1 MGKIKELETSLAN
14 KIAAG
19 EVVERP
25 SSVVKELL
33 ENAID
38 AQATEINIEVEQSGV
53 SSIRV
58 VDNGTGI
65 AQEDLGLVFHRH
77 ATSKIVADDDLFH
90 IRTLGFR
97 GEALASI
104 SSVAKVTLK
113 TCTDNENGH
122 EIYAENGKI
131 IHQKPAKAKKG
142 TDIQVDSL
150 FYNTPA
156 RLKYIKSLYTE
167 LGKITDIVNRMA
179 MSHPEIRI
187 SLVSDG
193 KKLLSTNGSGRTNEV
208 MAEIYGMK
216 VAKDLVHISGD
227 TSDYHLEGF
236 VAKPEH
242 SRSNKHYISIFING
256 RYIKNFVLNKAI
268 LEGYHTL
275 LTIGRFPIC
284 YINIQMDPI
293 LVDVNVHPTKL
304 EVRLSKEDQLY
315 DLIVTKI
322 REAFKD
328 KILIPQNDLNHASKK
343 NKVLETFEQQKINF
357 EKQQSQIGETSAPYV
372 HDQKDKNH
380 DVESHKNNLDS
391 TSSTNNEST
400 EVSNELHN
408 HIDDSYLQSQ
418 KEVLF
423 DMEQNTSNE
432 YEISNQQSNDIKGT
446 VSQTPHRR
454 VPYMEI
460 VGQVHGT
467 YIIAQNENGMFMIDQ
482 HAAQERIKYEY
493 FREKIGEVTNEV
505 QNLLIPLTFHFSK
518 DEQMI
523 IDQYKDE
530 LDKVGVHLEHFGG
543 HDYIVN
549 SYPVWFP
556 KEEAEEIIKDM
567 IELVLKHKSV
577 DVKKIREDAAIMM
590 SCKKS
595 IKANHYLKNNEM
607 ADLIDQLREA
617 EDPFTC
623 PHGRPIIINFSNYEL
638 EKLIKTDYK
647 ACVVLDMHIG
657 HLKSIMELLKSHS
670 IECYVHIDLIKGLSH
685 DEFACEYIIQQ
696 YKPKG
701 IVSTKAK
708 VIKKAKMLN
717 TLTIFRVFII
727 DSQALTRSIELIK
740 KVEPDYVEVL
750 PGVASKAVSK
760 IQQETSASVI
770 AGGLIDE
777 QSEIRE
783 AISNGA
789 KYVTT
794 SYEKL
799 W

>member
-38 AQATEINIEVEQSGV
+38 AQATEINIEVEQSGI

-122 EIYAENGKI
+122 EIYAEDGKI

-142 TDIQVDSL
+142 TDIQVESL

-328 KILIPQNDLNHASKK
+328 KILIPQNDLNHAPKK

-408 HIDDSYLQSQ
+408 YIDDSYLQSQ

-556 KEEAEEIIKDM
+556 KVEAEEIIKDM

-638 EKLIKTDYK
+638 EKLFK
-647 ACVVLDMHIG
+647 
-657 HLKSIMELLKSHS
+657 
-670 IECYVHIDLIKGLSH
+670 
-685 DEFACEYIIQQ
+685 
-696 YKPKG
+696 
-701 IVSTKAK
+701 
-708 VIKKAKMLN
+708 
-717 TLTIFRVFII
+717 RVM
-727 DSQALTRSIELIK
+727 
-740 KVEPDYVEVL
+740 
-750 PGVASKAVSK
+750 
-760 IQQETSASVI
+760 
-770 AGGLIDE
+770 
-777 QSEIRE
+777 
-783 AISNGA
+783 
-789 KYVTT
+789 
-794 SYEKL
+794 
-799 W
+799 

>member
-1 MGKIKELETSLAN
+1 MGKIKELQTSLAN

-38 AQATEINIEVEQSGV
+38 AKSTEINIEVEQSGI

-65 AQEDLGLVFHRH
+65 EQDDLDLVFHRH
-77 ATSKIVADDDLFH
+77 ATSKLDADDDLFH

-113 TCTDNENGH
+113 TCTDSENGH
-122 EIYAENGKI
+122 EIYAENGEI
-131 IHQKPAKAKKG
+131 LSREPAKAKKG
-142 TDIQVDSL
+142 TDITVSSL

-179 MSHPEIRI
+179 MSHPYIRI
-187 SLVSDG
+187 SLISDG
-193 KKLLSTNGSGRTNEV
+193 KTLLKTNGSGKTNEV
-208 MAEIYGMK
+208 MSEIYGIK
-216 VAKDLVHISGD
+216 VAKDLVHIQGD

-268 LEGYHTL
+268 IEGYHTL
-275 LTIGRFPIC
+275 LTIGRYPIC
-284 YINIQMDPI
+284 YLNIEMDPI

-304 EVRLSKEDQLY
+304 EVRLSKEEQLY
-315 DLIVTKI
+315 QLIVEKI
-322 REAFKD
+322 RYAFKD
-328 KILIPQNDLNHASKK
+328 RILIPQNDLDRTPKK
-343 NKVLETFEQQKINF
+343 NKVLNQFEQQKLDF
-357 EKQQSQIGETSAPYV
+357 ERRQQNSNQ
-372 HDQKDKNH
+372 DKTNSH
-380 DVESHKNNLDS
+380 YYGMSESKLQNPNLEKNDLD
-391 TSSTNNEST
+391 NNELINEST
-400 EVSNELHN
+400 ENFVHN
-408 HIDDSYLQSQ
+408 NKRSDDKDYFQIQ
-418 KEVLF
+418 KEILNDLDNGDASLLNDESTNDSEEVVT
-423 DMEQNTSNE
+423 EQSNNDE
-432 YEISNQQSNDIKGT
+432 ASSKTYQTLYSKQDNNDIKGK
-446 VSQTPHRR
+446 VSNTPSRR
-454 VPYMEI
+454 VPYMEV

-505 QNLLIPLTFHFSK
+505 QDLLIPLTFHFSK

-523 IDQYKDE
+523 IDQYQDE

-556 KEEAEEIIKDM
+556 KAEAEEIIQDM
-567 IELVLKHKSV
+567 VELVLNDKKV
-577 DVKKIREDAAIMM
+577 NVKKLREDAAIMM

-638 EKLIKTDYK
+638 EKLFK
-647 ACVVLDMHIG
+647 
-657 HLKSIMELLKSHS
+657 
-670 IECYVHIDLIKGLSH
+670 
-685 DEFACEYIIQQ
+685 
-696 YKPKG
+696 
-701 IVSTKAK
+701 
-708 VIKKAKMLN
+708 
-717 TLTIFRVFII
+717 RVM
-727 DSQALTRSIELIK
+727 
-740 KVEPDYVEVL
+740 
-750 PGVASKAVSK
+750 
-760 IQQETSASVI
+760 
-770 AGGLIDE
+770 
-777 QSEIRE
+777 
-783 AISNGA
+783 
-789 KYVTT
+789 
-794 SYEKL
+794 
-799 W
+799 

>member
-122 EIYAENGKI
+122 EIYAEDGKI

-156 RLKYIKSLYTE
+156 RLKYIKSLNTE

-328 KILIPQNDLNHASKK
+328 KILIPQNDLNHAPKK

-408 HIDDSYLQSQ
+408 YIDDSYLQSQ

-638 EKLIKTDYK
+638 EKLFK
-647 ACVVLDMHIG
+647 
-657 HLKSIMELLKSHS
+657 
-670 IECYVHIDLIKGLSH
+670 
-685 DEFACEYIIQQ
+685 
-696 YKPKG
+696 
-701 IVSTKAK
+701 
-708 VIKKAKMLN
+708 
-717 TLTIFRVFII
+717 RVM
-727 DSQALTRSIELIK
+727 
-740 KVEPDYVEVL
+740 
-750 PGVASKAVSK
+750 
-760 IQQETSASVI
+760 
-770 AGGLIDE
+770 
-777 QSEIRE
+777 
-783 AISNGA
+783 
-789 KYVTT
+789 
-794 SYEKL
+794 
-799 W
+799 

>member
-1 MGKIKELETSLAN
+1 MGKIKELQTSLAN

-25 SSVVKELL
+25 GSVVKELL

-53 SSIRV
+53 ASIRV

-65 AQEDLGLVFHRH
+65 EIDDLDLVFHRH
-77 ATSKIVADDDLFH
+77 ATSKLDADDDLFH

-104 SSVAKVTLK
+104 SSVSKVTLK
-113 TCTDNENGH
+113 TCTDNQEGQEIYVENG
-122 EIYAENGKI
+122 EVLNR
-131 IHQKPAKAKKG
+131 KPAKAKRG
-142 TDIQVDSL
+142 TDILVESL

-179 MSHPEIRI
+179 MSHPDIRI

-193 KKLLSTNGSGRTNEV
+193 KTIIKTNGSGRTNEV

-216 VAKDLVHISGD
+216 IAKDLVHVTGD
-227 TSDYHLEGF
+227 TSDYHLEAYF
-236 VAKPEH
+236 AKPEH

-256 RYIKNFVLNKAI
+256 RYIKNFLLNKAI

-275 LTIGRFPIC
+275 LMVGRYPIC
-284 YINIQMDPI
+284 YINIEMDPI

-315 DLIVTKI
+315 ELIVNKI

-328 KILIPQNDLNHASKK
+328 RILIPQNDMDKMTKK
-343 NKVLETFEQQKINF
+343 NKVLNQFEQQKMDFEKRQQQNNF
-357 EKQQSQIGETSAPYV
+357 EQNIEQTADSNMHNENDTSVGNEASYINQHNDEQNRIQESQNDYKKIQNELLYDLET
-372 HDQKDKNH
+372 
-380 DVESHKNNLDS
+380 
-391 TSSTNNEST
+391 TNNDAT
-400 EVSNELHN
+400 DNEVSVEDNS
-408 HIDDSYLQSQ
+408 D
-418 KEVLF
+418 
-423 DMEQNTSNE
+423 
-432 YEISNQQSNDIKGT
+432 NDIKGH
-446 VSQTPHRR
+446 VSASPTRR
-454 VPYMEI
+454 IPYMEI

-493 FREKIGEVTNEV
+493 FREKIGDVVNES

-518 DEQMI
+518 DELMI
-523 IDQYKDE
+523 INQYKEE
-530 LDKVGVHLEHFGG
+530 LDKVGVHLEPFGG
-543 HDYIVN
+543 HDYIVD

-556 KEEAEEIIKDM
+556 QEEAEEIIKDM
-567 IELVLKHKSV
+567 IEHVLEHKKV
-577 DVKKIREDAAIMM
+577 DVRKIREEAAIMM

-607 ADLIDQLREA
+607 ADLVNQLRET

-638 EKLIKTDYK
+638 ERLFKR
-647 ACVVLDMHIG
+647 
-657 HLKSIMELLKSHS
+657 
-670 IECYVHIDLIKGLSH
+670 
-685 DEFACEYIIQQ
+685 
-696 YKPKG
+696 
-701 IVSTKAK
+701 IV
-708 VIKKAKMLN
+708 
-717 TLTIFRVFII
+717 
-727 DSQALTRSIELIK
+727 
-740 KVEPDYVEVL
+740 
-750 PGVASKAVSK
+750 
-760 IQQETSASVI
+760 
-770 AGGLIDE
+770 
-777 QSEIRE
+777 
-783 AISNGA
+783 
-789 KYVTT
+789 
-794 SYEKL
+794 
-799 W
+799 

>member
-1 MGKIKELETSLAN
+1 MGKIKELQTSLAN

-25 SSVVKELL
+25 GSVVKELL

-53 SSIRV
+53 ASIRV

-65 AQEDLGLVFHRH
+65 EIDDLDLVFHRH
-77 ATSKIVADDDLFH
+77 ATSKLDADDDLFH

-104 SSVAKVTLK
+104 SSVSKVTLK
-113 TCTDNENGH
+113 TCTDNQEGQEIYVENG
-122 EIYAENGKI
+122 EVLNR
-131 IHQKPAKAKKG
+131 KPAKAKRG
-142 TDIQVDSL
+142 TDILVESL

-179 MSHPEIRI
+179 MSHPDIRI

-193 KKLLSTNGSGRTNEV
+193 KTILKTNGSGRTNEV

-216 VAKDLVHISGD
+216 IAKDLVHVTGD
-227 TSDYHLEGF
+227 TSDYHLDAYF
-236 VAKPEH
+236 AKPEH

-256 RYIKNFVLNKAI
+256 RYIKNFLLNKAI

-275 LTIGRFPIC
+275 LMVGRYPIC
-284 YINIQMDPI
+284 YINIEMDPI

-304 EVRLSKEDQLY
+304 EVRLSKEDQLFE
-315 DLIVTKI
+315 LIVTKI

-328 KILIPQNDLNHASKK
+328 RILIPQNDMDKMTKK
-343 NKVLETFEQQKINF
+343 NKVLDQFEQQKMDF
-357 EKQQSQIGETSAPYV
+357 EKRQQQ
-372 HDQKDKNH
+372 
-380 DVESHKNNLDS
+380 NNLEQNVEQSSEPNVNNANNASVDNSTSYINQPDNERSGIQESQNDYDDYKKIQNDLLYDLETTSSDS
-391 TSSTNNEST
+391 TDN
-400 EVSNELHN
+400 EVSTTDN
-408 HIDDSYLQSQ
+408 ILQHSG
-418 KEVLF
+418 E
-423 DMEQNTSNE
+423 E
-432 YEISNQQSNDIKGT
+432 DIKGR
-446 VSQTPHRR
+446 VSASPTRR
-454 VPYMEI
+454 IPYMEI

-493 FREKIGEVTNEV
+493 FREKIGDVVNES

-518 DEQMI
+518 DELMI
-523 IDQYKDE
+523 INQYKDE
-530 LDKVGVHLEHFGG
+530 LDKVGVHLEPFGG
-543 HDYIVN
+543 HDYIVD

-567 IELVLKHKSV
+567 IEYVLEHKKV
-577 DVKKIREDAAIMM
+577 DVRKIREEAAIMM

-607 ADLIDQLREA
+607 ADLVNQLRDT

-638 EKLIKTDYK
+638 ERLFKR
-647 ACVVLDMHIG
+647 
-657 HLKSIMELLKSHS
+657 
-670 IECYVHIDLIKGLSH
+670 
-685 DEFACEYIIQQ
+685 
-696 YKPKG
+696 
-701 IVSTKAK
+701 IV
-708 VIKKAKMLN
+708 
-717 TLTIFRVFII
+717 
-727 DSQALTRSIELIK
+727 
-740 KVEPDYVEVL
+740 
-750 PGVASKAVSK
+750 
-760 IQQETSASVI
+760 
-770 AGGLIDE
+770 
-777 QSEIRE
+777 
-783 AISNGA
+783 
-789 KYVTT
+789 
-794 SYEKL
+794 
-799 W
+799 

>member
-1 MGKIKELETSLAN
+1 MGKIKELQTSLAN

-38 AQATEINIEVEQSGV
+38 AESTEINVEVEQSGIA
-53 SSIRV
+53 SIRV

-65 AQEDLGLVFHRH
+65 EQDDLGLVFHRH
-77 ATSKIVADDDLFH
+77 ATSKIDADDDLFH

-113 TCTDNENGH
+113 TCTDNENGF
-122 EIYAENGKI
+122 EVYAENGEI
-131 IHQKPAKAKKG
+131 INSKPAKAKKG
-142 TDIQVDSL
+142 TDILVESL

-179 MSHPEIRI
+179 MSHPDIRI

-193 KKLLSTNGSGRTNEV
+193 KTLISTNGSGRTNEV

-256 RYIKNFVLNKAI
+256 RYIKNFLLNKAI
-268 LEGYHTL
+268 IEGYHTL
-275 LTIGRFPIC
+275 LTIGRYPIC

-304 EVRLSKEDQLY
+304 EVRLSKEEQLFA
-315 DLIVTKI
+315 LIVEKI

-328 KILIPQNDLNHASKK
+328 RILIPQNDFDRSPKK
-343 NKVLETFEQQKINF
+343 NKVLESFEQQKMDF
-357 EKQQSQIGETSAPYV
+357 EKRNNSSASNQSASSYQSSENGYRSDSDNSVVNEDSGQKYEYDNSTIDVENSNSDSSHYIQRTSEDNYFQN
-372 HDQKDKNH
+372 QKDILNEIEN
-380 DVESHKNNLDS
+380 DQYNELDS
-391 TSSTNNEST
+391 SFA
-400 EVSNELHN
+400 
-408 HIDDSYLQSQ
+408 
-418 KEVLF
+418 KE
-423 DMEQNTSNE
+423 D
-432 YEISNQQSNDIKGT
+432 DIKGT
-446 VSQTPHRR
+446 ISKSPHRR
-454 VPYMEI
+454 VPYMEV

-523 IDQYKDE
+523 IDQYQDE
-530 LDKVGVHLEHFGG
+530 LDRVGVHLEHFGG

-556 KEEAEEIIKDM
+556 KGDAEEIIKDM
-567 IELVLKHKSV
+567 INLVLEHKKV
-577 DVKKIREDAAIMM
+577 DVKKIREEVAIMM

-607 ADLIDQLREA
+607 SDLIDQLREA

-638 EKLIKTDYK
+638 EKLFK
-647 ACVVLDMHIG
+647 
-657 HLKSIMELLKSHS
+657 
-670 IECYVHIDLIKGLSH
+670 
-685 DEFACEYIIQQ
+685 
-696 YKPKG
+696 
-701 IVSTKAK
+701 
-708 VIKKAKMLN
+708 
-717 TLTIFRVFII
+717 RVM
-727 DSQALTRSIELIK
+727 
-740 KVEPDYVEVL
+740 
-750 PGVASKAVSK
+750 
-760 IQQETSASVI
+760 
-770 AGGLIDE
+770 
-777 QSEIRE
+777 
-783 AISNGA
+783 
-789 KYVTT
+789 
-794 SYEKL
+794 
-799 W
+799 

>member
-1 MGKIKELETSLAN
+1 MGKIKELQTSLAN

-25 SSVVKELL
+25 GSVVKELL

-53 SSIRV
+53 ASIRV

-65 AQEDLGLVFHRH
+65 EIDDLDLVFHRH
-77 ATSKIVADDDLFH
+77 ATSKLDADDDLFH

-104 SSVAKVTLK
+104 SSVSKVTLK
-113 TCTDNENGH
+113 TCTDNQEGQEIYVENG
-122 EIYAENGKI
+122 EVLNR
-131 IHQKPAKAKKG
+131 KPAKAKRG
-142 TDIQVDSL
+142 TDILVESL

-179 MSHPEIRI
+179 MSHPDIRI

-193 KKLLSTNGSGRTNEV
+193 KTIIKTNGSGRTNEV

-216 VAKDLVHISGD
+216 IAKDLVHVTGD
-227 TSDYHLEGF
+227 TSDYHLDAYF
-236 VAKPEH
+236 AKPEH

-256 RYIKNFVLNKAI
+256 RYIKNFLLNKAI

-275 LTIGRFPIC
+275 LMVGRYPIC
-284 YINIQMDPI
+284 YINIEMDPI

-304 EVRLSKEDQLY
+304 EVRLSKEDQLFE
-315 DLIVTKI
+315 LIVNKI

-328 KILIPQNDLNHASKK
+328 RILIPQNDMDKMTKK
-343 NKVLETFEQQKINF
+343 NKVLNQFEQQKMDFEKRQQQNNF
-357 EKQQSQIGETSAPYV
+357 EQNIERTTDSNMHNENDTSVENEASYINP
-372 HDQKDKNH
+372 HDDAQNRIQ
-380 DVESHKNNLDS
+380 ESHNDYKQIQNELLYDLETTNSDS
-391 TSSTNNEST
+391 TDN
-400 EVSNELHN
+400 EVSVEDNS
-408 HIDDSYLQSQ
+408 D
-418 KEVLF
+418 
-423 DMEQNTSNE
+423 
-432 YEISNQQSNDIKGT
+432 NDIKGRMSASPT
-446 VSQTPHRR
+446 RR
-454 VPYMEI
+454 IPYMEI

-493 FREKIGEVTNEV
+493 FREKIGDVVNES

-518 DEQMI
+518 DELMI
-523 IDQYKDE
+523 INQYKDE
-530 LDKVGVHLEHFGG
+530 LDKVGVHLEPFGG
-543 HDYIVN
+543 HDYIVD

-567 IELVLKHKSV
+567 IEYVLEHKKV
-577 DVKKIREDAAIMM
+577 DVKKIREEAAIMM

-607 ADLIDQLREA
+607 ADLVNQLRET

-638 EKLIKTDYK
+638 ERLFKR
-647 ACVVLDMHIG
+647 
-657 HLKSIMELLKSHS
+657 
-670 IECYVHIDLIKGLSH
+670 
-685 DEFACEYIIQQ
+685 
-696 YKPKG
+696 
-701 IVSTKAK
+701 IV
-708 VIKKAKMLN
+708 
-717 TLTIFRVFII
+717 
-727 DSQALTRSIELIK
+727 
-740 KVEPDYVEVL
+740 
-750 PGVASKAVSK
+750 
-760 IQQETSASVI
+760 
-770 AGGLIDE
+770 
-777 QSEIRE
+777 
-783 AISNGA
+783 
-789 KYVTT
+789 
-794 SYEKL
+794 
-799 W
+799 

>member
-1 MGKIKELETSLAN
+1 MGKIKELQTSLAN

-38 AQATEINIEVEQSGV
+38 AQSTEINIEVEQSGIA
-53 SSIRV
+53 SIRV

-65 AQEDLGLVFHRH
+65 EQDDLKLVFHRH
-77 ATSKIVADDDLFH
+77 ATSKLDADDDLFH

-113 TCTDNENGH
+113 TCTDSENGH
-122 EIYAENGKI
+122 EIYAENGEI
-131 IHQKPAKAKKG
+131 ISQKPAKAKKG
-142 TDIQVDSL
+142 TDITVKSL

-156 RLKYIKSLYTE
+156 RLKYIKSLYNE

-179 MSHPEIRI
+179 MSHPHIRI
-187 SLVSDG
+187 SLVSDN
-193 KKLLSTNGSGRTNEV
+193 KTLLKTNGSGKTNEV
-208 MAEIYGMK
+208 MAEIYGIK
-216 VAKDLVHISGD
+216 VAKDLVHIEGD
-227 TSDYHLEGF
+227 TSDYHLEGY

-268 LEGYHTL
+268 IEGYHTL
-275 LTIGRFPIC
+275 LTIGRYPIC
-284 YINIQMDPI
+284 YINIEMDPI

-304 EVRLSKEDQLY
+304 EVRLSKEEQLY
-315 DLIVTKI
+315 ELIVKKI

-328 KILIPQNDLNHASKK
+328 RILIPQNDLDRTPKK
-343 NKVLETFEQQKINF
+343 NKVLHTFEQQKLDF
-357 EKQQSQIGETSAPYV
+357 EKKQKMHNQQINNNQQAYQTIDNSYSEKLKEDGYNDYQSNNNNLAI
-372 HDQKDKNH
+372 DKNNNEPTFH
-380 DVESHKNNLDS
+380 NNKRNEDIDYFQIQKEILNNIDRAETEDINSNVDDTNDSKENLDK
-391 TSSTNNEST
+391 TT
-400 EVSNELHN
+400 
-408 HIDDSYLQSQ
+408 DY
-418 KEVLF
+418 
-423 DMEQNTSNE
+423 
-432 YEISNQQSNDIKGT
+432 NQQDDIKGK
-446 VSQTPHRR
+446 VSSTPTRR
-454 VPYMEI
+454 VPYMEV

-505 QNLLIPLTFHFSK
+505 QDLLIPLTFHFSK

-523 IDQYKDE
+523 IDQYQEE
-530 LDKVGVHLEHFGG
+530 LEKVGVHLEHFGG
-543 HDYIVN
+543 HDYIVS

-556 KEEAEEIIKDM
+556 KAEAQEIIQDM
-567 IELVLKHKSV
+567 VELVLNHKKV
-577 DVKKIREDAAIMM
+577 DIKKMREDAAIMM

-638 EKLIKTDYK
+638 EKLFK
-647 ACVVLDMHIG
+647 
-657 HLKSIMELLKSHS
+657 
-670 IECYVHIDLIKGLSH
+670 
-685 DEFACEYIIQQ
+685 
-696 YKPKG
+696 
-701 IVSTKAK
+701 
-708 VIKKAKMLN
+708 
-717 TLTIFRVFII
+717 RVM
-727 DSQALTRSIELIK
+727 
-740 KVEPDYVEVL
+740 
-750 PGVASKAVSK
+750 
-760 IQQETSASVI
+760 
-770 AGGLIDE
+770 
-777 QSEIRE
+777 
-783 AISNGA
+783 
-789 KYVTT
+789 
-794 SYEKL
+794 
-799 W
+799 

>member
-1 MGKIKELETSLAN
+1 MGKIKELQTSLAN

-38 AQATEINIEVEQSGV
+38 AESTEINVEVEQSGV
-53 SSIRV
+53 ASIRV

-65 AQEDLGLVFHRH
+65 EQDDLGLVFHRH
-77 ATSKIVADDDLFH
+77 ATSKIDADDDLFH

-113 TCTDNENGH
+113 TCTDNENGF
-122 EIYAENGKI
+122 EVYAENGEI
-131 IHQKPAKAKKG
+131 INSKPAKAKKG
-142 TDIQVDSL
+142 TDILVESL

-179 MSHPEIRI
+179 MSHPDIRI

-193 KKLLSTNGSGRTNEV
+193 KTLISTNGSGRTNEV

-256 RYIKNFVLNKAI
+256 RYIKNFLLNKAI
-268 LEGYHTL
+268 IEGYHTL
-275 LTIGRFPIC
+275 LTIGRYPIC

-304 EVRLSKEDQLY
+304 EVRLSKEEQLFA
-315 DLIVTKI
+315 LIVEKI

-328 KILIPQNDLNHASKK
+328 RILIPQNDLDRSPKK
-343 NKVLETFEQQKINF
+343 NKVLESFEQQKMDF
-357 EKQQSQIGETSAPYV
+357 EKRNNSNASNQSASSYQSSENGYRSDNDDSVVNEDSGQKYEYDNSTIDVDNSNSNSDSSQYIQRTSEDNYFQN
-372 HDQKDKNH
+372 QKDILNEIEN
-380 DVESHKNNLDS
+380 DQYNELDS
-391 TSSTNNEST
+391 SSA
-400 EVSNELHN
+400 
-408 HIDDSYLQSQ
+408 
-418 KEVLF
+418 KE
-423 DMEQNTSNE
+423 D
-432 YEISNQQSNDIKGT
+432 DIKGT
-446 VSQTPHRR
+446 ISKSPHRR
-454 VPYMEI
+454 VPYMEV

-523 IDQYKDE
+523 IDQYQDE
-530 LDKVGVHLEHFGG
+530 LDRVGVHLEHFGG

-556 KEEAEEIIKDM
+556 KGDAEEIIKDM
-567 IELVLKHKSV
+567 INLVLEHKKV
-577 DVKKIREDAAIMM
+577 DVKKIREEVAIMM

-607 ADLIDQLREA
+607 SDLIDQLREA

-638 EKLIKTDYK
+638 EKLFK
-647 ACVVLDMHIG
+647 
-657 HLKSIMELLKSHS
+657 
-670 IECYVHIDLIKGLSH
+670 
-685 DEFACEYIIQQ
+685 
-696 YKPKG
+696 
-701 IVSTKAK
+701 
-708 VIKKAKMLN
+708 
-717 TLTIFRVFII
+717 RVM
-727 DSQALTRSIELIK
+727 
-740 KVEPDYVEVL
+740 
-750 PGVASKAVSK
+750 
-760 IQQETSASVI
+760 
-770 AGGLIDE
+770 
-777 QSEIRE
+777 
-783 AISNGA
+783 
-789 KYVTT
+789 
-794 SYEKL
+794 
-799 W
+799 

>member
-65 AQEDLGLVFHRH
+65 AQEDLGLVFYRH

-638 EKLIKTDYK
+638 EKLFK
-647 ACVVLDMHIG
+647 
-657 HLKSIMELLKSHS
+657 
-670 IECYVHIDLIKGLSH
+670 
-685 DEFACEYIIQQ
+685 
-696 YKPKG
+696 
-701 IVSTKAK
+701 
-708 VIKKAKMLN
+708 
-717 TLTIFRVFII
+717 RVM
-727 DSQALTRSIELIK
+727 
-740 KVEPDYVEVL
+740 
-750 PGVASKAVSK
+750 
-760 IQQETSASVI
+760 
-770 AGGLIDE
+770 
-777 QSEIRE
+777 
-783 AISNGA
+783 
-789 KYVTT
+789 
-794 SYEKL
+794 
-799 W
+799 

>member
-122 EIYAENGKI
+122 EIYAEDGKI

-328 KILIPQNDLNHASKK
+328 KILIPQNDLNHAPKK

-493 FREKIGEVTNEV
+493 FREKVGEVTNEV

-638 EKLIKTDYK
+638 EKLFK
-647 ACVVLDMHIG
+647 
-657 HLKSIMELLKSHS
+657 
-670 IECYVHIDLIKGLSH
+670 
-685 DEFACEYIIQQ
+685 
-696 YKPKG
+696 
-701 IVSTKAK
+701 
-708 VIKKAKMLN
+708 
-717 TLTIFRVFII
+717 RVM
-727 DSQALTRSIELIK
+727 
-740 KVEPDYVEVL
+740 
-750 PGVASKAVSK
+750 
-760 IQQETSASVI
+760 
-770 AGGLIDE
+770 
-777 QSEIRE
+777 
-783 AISNGA
+783 
-789 KYVTT
+789 
-794 SYEKL
+794 
-799 W
+799 

>member
-122 EIYAENGKI
+122 EIYAEDGKI

-423 DMEQNTSNE
+423 DMEQNASNE

-638 EKLIKTDYK
+638 EKLFK
-647 ACVVLDMHIG
+647 
-657 HLKSIMELLKSHS
+657 
-670 IECYVHIDLIKGLSH
+670 
-685 DEFACEYIIQQ
+685 
-696 YKPKG
+696 
-701 IVSTKAK
+701 
-708 VIKKAKMLN
+708 
-717 TLTIFRVFII
+717 RVM
-727 DSQALTRSIELIK
+727 
-740 KVEPDYVEVL
+740 
-750 PGVASKAVSK
+750 
-760 IQQETSASVI
+760 
-770 AGGLIDE
+770 
-777 QSEIRE
+777 
-783 AISNGA
+783 
-789 KYVTT
+789 
-794 SYEKL
+794 
-799 W
+799 

>member
-1 MGKIKELETSLAN
+1 MGKIKELQTSLAN

-38 AQATEINIEVEQSGV
+38 AKSTEINIEVEQSGI

-65 AQEDLGLVFHRH
+65 EQDDLDLVFHRH
-77 ATSKIVADDDLFH
+77 ATSKLDADDDLFH

-113 TCTDNENGH
+113 TCTDSENGH
-122 EIYAENGKI
+122 EIYAENGEI
-131 IHQKPAKAKKG
+131 LSRKPAKAKKG
-142 TDIQVDSL
+142 TDITVSSL

-179 MSHPEIRI
+179 MSHPDIRI
-187 SLVSDG
+187 SLISDG
-193 KKLLSTNGSGRTNEV
+193 KTLLKTNGSGKTNEV
-208 MAEIYGMK
+208 MSEIYGIK
-216 VAKDLVHISGD
+216 VAKDLVHIQGD

-268 LEGYHTL
+268 IEGYHTL
-275 LTIGRFPIC
+275 LTIGRYPIC
-284 YINIQMDPI
+284 YLNIEMDPI

-304 EVRLSKEDQLY
+304 EVRLSKEEQLY
-315 DLIVTKI
+315 QLIVEKI
-322 REAFKD
+322 RYAFKD
-328 KILIPQNDLNHASKK
+328 RILIPQNDLDRTPKK
-343 NKVLETFEQQKINF
+343 NKVLNQFEQQKLDF
-357 EKQQSQIGETSAPYV
+357 ERRQQNSNQ
-372 HDQKDKNH
+372 DKTNSH
-380 DVESHKNNLDS
+380 YYGMSESKLQNPNLEKNDLD
-391 TSSTNNEST
+391 NNELINEST
-400 EVSNELHN
+400 ENFVHN
-408 HIDDSYLQSQ
+408 NKRSDDKDYFQIQ
-418 KEVLF
+418 KEILNDLDNGDASLLNDESTNDSEEVVT
-423 DMEQNTSNE
+423 EQSNNDE
-432 YEISNQQSNDIKGT
+432 ASSKTYQTLYSKQDNNDIKGK
-446 VSQTPHRR
+446 VSNTPSRR
-454 VPYMEI
+454 VPYMEV

-505 QNLLIPLTFHFSK
+505 QDLLIPLTFHFSK

-523 IDQYKDE
+523 IDQYQDE

-556 KEEAEEIIKDM
+556 KAEAEEIIQDM
-567 IELVLKHKSV
+567 VELVLNDKKV
-577 DVKKIREDAAIMM
+577 NVKKLREDAAIMM

-638 EKLIKTDYK
+638 EKLFK
-647 ACVVLDMHIG
+647 
-657 HLKSIMELLKSHS
+657 
-670 IECYVHIDLIKGLSH
+670 
-685 DEFACEYIIQQ
+685 
-696 YKPKG
+696 
-701 IVSTKAK
+701 
-708 VIKKAKMLN
+708 
-717 TLTIFRVFII
+717 RVM
-727 DSQALTRSIELIK
+727 
-740 KVEPDYVEVL
+740 
-750 PGVASKAVSK
+750 
-760 IQQETSASVI
+760 
-770 AGGLIDE
+770 
-777 QSEIRE
+777 
-783 AISNGA
+783 
-789 KYVTT
+789 
-794 SYEKL
+794 
-799 W
+799 

>member
-607 ADLIDQLREA
+607 ADLIDQLRET

-638 EKLIKTDYK
+638 EKLFK
-647 ACVVLDMHIG
+647 
-657 HLKSIMELLKSHS
+657 
-670 IECYVHIDLIKGLSH
+670 
-685 DEFACEYIIQQ
+685 
-696 YKPKG
+696 
-701 IVSTKAK
+701 
-708 VIKKAKMLN
+708 
-717 TLTIFRVFII
+717 RVM
-727 DSQALTRSIELIK
+727 
-740 KVEPDYVEVL
+740 
-750 PGVASKAVSK
+750 
-760 IQQETSASVI
+760 
-770 AGGLIDE
+770 
-777 QSEIRE
+777 
-783 AISNGA
+783 
-789 KYVTT
+789 
-794 SYEKL
+794 
-799 W
+799 

>member
-1 MGKIKELETSLAN
+1 MGKIKELQTSLAN

-38 AQATEINIEVEQSGV
+38 AESTEINVEVEQSGV
-53 SSIRV
+53 ASIRV

-65 AQEDLGLVFHRH
+65 EQDDLGLVFHRH
-77 ATSKIVADDDLFH
+77 ATSKIDADDDLFH

-113 TCTDNENGH
+113 TCTDNENGF
-122 EIYAENGKI
+122 EVYAENGEI
-131 IHQKPAKAKKG
+131 INSKPAKAKKG
-142 TDIQVDSL
+142 TDILVESL

-179 MSHPEIRI
+179 MSHPDIRI

-193 KKLLSTNGSGRTNEV
+193 KTLISTNGSGRTNEV

-256 RYIKNFVLNKAI
+256 RYIKNFLLNKAI
-268 LEGYHTL
+268 IEGYHTL
-275 LTIGRFPIC
+275 LTIGRYPIC

-304 EVRLSKEDQLY
+304 EVRLSKEEQLFA
-315 DLIVTKI
+315 LIVEKI

-328 KILIPQNDLNHASKK
+328 RILIPQNDFDRSPKK
-343 NKVLETFEQQKINF
+343 NKVLESFEQQKMDF
-357 EKQQSQIGETSAPYV
+357 EKRNNSSASNQSASSYQSSENGYRSDSDNSVVNEDSGQKYEYDNSTIDVENSNSDSSHYIQRTSEDNYFQN
-372 HDQKDKNH
+372 QKDILNEIEN
-380 DVESHKNNLDS
+380 DQYNELDS
-391 TSSTNNEST
+391 SFA
-400 EVSNELHN
+400 
-408 HIDDSYLQSQ
+408 
-418 KEVLF
+418 KE
-423 DMEQNTSNE
+423 D
-432 YEISNQQSNDIKGT
+432 DIKGT
-446 VSQTPHRR
+446 ISKSPHRR
-454 VPYMEI
+454 VPYMEV

-493 FREKIGEVTNEV
+493 FRKKIGEVTNEV

-523 IDQYKDE
+523 IDQYQDE
-530 LDKVGVHLEHFGG
+530 LDRVGVHLEHFGG

-556 KEEAEEIIKDM
+556 KGDAEEIIKDM
-567 IELVLKHKSV
+567 INLVLEHKKV
-577 DVKKIREDAAIMM
+577 DVKKIREEVAIMM

-607 ADLIDQLREA
+607 SDLIDQLREA

-638 EKLIKTDYK
+638 EKLFK
-647 ACVVLDMHIG
+647 
-657 HLKSIMELLKSHS
+657 
-670 IECYVHIDLIKGLSH
+670 
-685 DEFACEYIIQQ
+685 
-696 YKPKG
+696 
-701 IVSTKAK
+701 
-708 VIKKAKMLN
+708 
-717 TLTIFRVFII
+717 RVM
-727 DSQALTRSIELIK
+727 
-740 KVEPDYVEVL
+740 
-750 PGVASKAVSK
+750 
-760 IQQETSASVI
+760 
-770 AGGLIDE
+770 
-777 QSEIRE
+777 
-783 AISNGA
+783 
-789 KYVTT
+789 
-794 SYEKL
+794 
-799 W
+799 